1 MHVPSTRV
9 SGDTECGKMLMQ
21 GETANKL
28 SASQTLSHI
37 LYVQRG
43 EEPPEGR
50 VGTRMARVAP
60 DPTSLSAGQVLVR
73 VPQLDVNR
81 LLFAD

>member
-1 MHVPSTRV
+1 
-9 SGDTECGKMLMQ
+9 
-21 GETANKL
+21 
-28 SASQTLSHI
+28 
-37 LYVQRG
+37 
-43 EEPPEGR
+43 
-50 VGTRMARVAP
+50 MARVAP